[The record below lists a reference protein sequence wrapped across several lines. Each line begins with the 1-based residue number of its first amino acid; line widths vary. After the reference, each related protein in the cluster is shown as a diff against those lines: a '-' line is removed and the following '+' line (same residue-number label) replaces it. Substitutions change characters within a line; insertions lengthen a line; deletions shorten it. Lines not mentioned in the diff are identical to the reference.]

1 MQKDQLN
8 DLEKRLV
15 EELRVITNAYDPNM
29 PNHTTDSE
37 GALQWLLSK
46 MEYSGLQNLTPQ
58 EQNLLRELLKQNLND
73 NVLYRIVKTDKK
85 GKRYGTPNN
94 PETPSIDEFNPRI
107 IEVKAGNLEN
117 IIISRMHDLHPNQT
131 ESIKNMSNEELIT
144 FRIDDPLVVTE
155 QNWLST

>member
-1 MQKDQLN
+1 METNALTLTDPKGALQFLLQKDQLN

-58 EQNLLRELLKQNLND
+58 EQSLLEELNIMFKRTIALGKTHTGLQEFSMKYGLYNYSNWKTSFNIPDYLNNFKDQLYFVLNRLLKIN
-73 NVLYRIVKTDKK
+73 
-85 GKRYGTPNN
+85 GTV
-94 PETPSIDEFNPRI
+94 F
-107 IEVKAGNLEN
+107 
-117 IIISRMHDLHPNQT
+117 
-131 ESIKNMSNEELIT
+131 
-144 FRIDDPLVVTE
+144 F
-155 QNWLST
+155 